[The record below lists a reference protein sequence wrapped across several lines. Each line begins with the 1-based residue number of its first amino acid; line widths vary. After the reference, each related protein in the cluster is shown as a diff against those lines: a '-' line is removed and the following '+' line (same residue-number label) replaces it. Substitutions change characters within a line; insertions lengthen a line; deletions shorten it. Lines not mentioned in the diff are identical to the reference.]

1 MAELQKNRN
10 IRKGEIGES
19 CVDFLF
25 IFYINVTLRVR
36 LLHIEDKF
44 QMTASRIL
52 NAALD
57 YITRS
62 LLLLSIL
69 WVYFEEYKTVK
80 NLIL

>member
-1 MAELQKNRN
+1 MAELLKNRN
-10 IRKGEIGES
+10 IRKEKIGES
-19 CVDFLF
+19 FVDFLF
-25 IFYINVTLRVR
+25 IFHINVTLRVR
-36 LLHIEDKF
+36 LLHIEDKL